1 MRAQCLACGLPGPKE
16 FPLVNWPF
24 RARPLDAADPLSDQW
39 AVIALGP
46 HISAAMIARE
56 QPCSSGRYGDQHF
69 DMVLTYD
76 RELVTA
82 AARALMDRLL

>member
-1 MRAQCLACGLPGPKE
+1 M
-16 FPLVNWPF
+16 
-24 RARPLDAADPLSDQW
+24 PLDAADPLSDQW

-56 QPCSSGRYGDQHF
+56 QPSSSGRNGDQHF

-76 RELVTA
+76 RKLVTA
-82 AARALMDRLL
+82 CCTRPHDRLV

>member
-1 MRAQCLACGLPGPKE
+1 MVAVFGESLPQKLAPGIRG
-16 FPLVNWPF
+16 V
-24 RARPLDAADPLSDQW
+24 PLDAADPLSDQW
-39 AVIALGP
+39 AVVALGP

-56 QPCSSGRYGDQHF
+56 QPSSSGRYGDQHF